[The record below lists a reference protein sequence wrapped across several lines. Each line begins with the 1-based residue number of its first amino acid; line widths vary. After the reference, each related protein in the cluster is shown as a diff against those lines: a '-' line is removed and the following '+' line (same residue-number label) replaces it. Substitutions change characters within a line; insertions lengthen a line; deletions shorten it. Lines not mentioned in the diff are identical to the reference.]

1 VSDLEQLLPYFK
13 ESVEREVRD
22 LAREMRACFAQLN
35 AKFDAQDARLE
46 RVLVELIEEH
56 NKLKR

>member
-1 VSDLEQLLPYFK
+1 MSDLEQLLPYFK

-22 LAREMRACFAQLN
+22 LAREMRAGFAQLN